1 MSTVWSWNLVGL
13 FIFLIG
19 SGTVNAALQAPPG
32 YMNGPLEFKSSD
44 KADDCPPLKVYKGE
58 LDIIP
63 SKYVQTKKSKDLID
77 DDNEARYKERS
88 APMTELQQLSASL
101 TDKLFK
107 GKGKEQDLQC
117 LRQHW
122 LAWAKE
128 GALLQPTQSAVG
140 KAIRKWTL
148 GAISANYLKIKLNF
162 PENDSHFPKVD
173 QQELEGWLGLLAD
186 EVILDYR
193 DRKPEQ
199 INNHDYWAAW
209 GVITTAVVLNRQDMF
224 DWSGAIYSDAM
235 SNINAD
241 GTLPNEL
248 KRRSRALSYHN
259 FALQPLVLLAAFGE
273 ANGQHW
279 LSSENAALKRL
290 ATLVIQNLDDST
302 PLAKAANKAQ
312 VKESLRE
319 HGRLSWLAPYIATSG
334 DKAWLPLLKSLP
346 TLKTTRLGGDLNYL
360 YMRNELG
367 LTDKPAHKVIGTMLP
382 NSKEK
387 QL

>member
-1 MSTVWSWNLVGL
+1 MSKVWSWNLVGV
-13 FIFLIG
+13 FIFWAG
-19 SGTVNAALQAPPG
+19 SVNATLQTPSG
-32 YMNGPLEFKSSD
+32 YLNGPLEFKSSD
-44 KADDCPPLKVYKGE
+44 KADDCPPINVYKGE
-58 LDIIP
+58 LDIP
-63 SKYVQTKKSKDLID
+63 SKYVQTKKSKDVID
-77 DDNEARYKERS
+77 EDNEARYKALS
-88 APMTELQQLSASL
+88 APMTDLQQLSASL
-101 TDKLFK
+101 TDQLFK

-122 LAWAKE
+122 LAWAKA
-128 GALLQPTQSAVG
+128 GALLQPTKSAVG

-148 GAISANYLKIKLNF
+148 GAISANYLKIQLNL
-162 PENDSHFPKVD
+162 PESDSHFPKNER
-173 QQELEGWLGLLAD
+173 QELERWLGLLAG
-186 EVILDYR
+186 EVMIDYSN
-193 DRKPEQ
+193 RKPEQ

-224 DWSGAIYSDAM
+224 DWSGAIFLNAM
-235 SNINAD
+235 SKINAD
-241 GTLPNEL
+241 GSLPNEL

-279 LSSENAALKRL
+279 LSSDNAALQRL
-290 ATLVIQNLDDST
+290 ATLVINNLDDSSS
-302 PLAKAANKAQ
+302 LAQAAKETQ

-319 HGRLSWLAPYIATSG
+319 HGRLSWLAPYIATSD

-346 TLKTTRLGGDLNYL
+346 PLKTTRLGGDLNYL

-367 LTDKPAHKVIGTMLP
+367 LTDKPAHKVIGTMIP
-382 NSKEK
+382 NSKEQ

>member
-1 MSTVWSWNLVGL
+1 MSNIRSWNLVCL
-13 FIFLIG
+13 VIFGIWA
-19 SGTVNAALQAPPG
+19 GTVNAALEAPSG
-32 YMNGPLEFKSSD
+32 YLNGPLEFKLSD
-44 KADDCPPLKVYKGE
+44 KADDCPVLNVYRGE

-63 SKYVQTKKSKDLID
+63 SKYVQTKKSKDVID
-77 DDNEARYKERS
+77 DDNEARYKKRS

-122 LAWAKE
+122 LAWAKA
-128 GALLQPTQSAVG
+128 GALLQPTKSAVG

-148 GAISANYLKIKLNF
+148 GAISANYLKIKINL
-162 PENDSHFPKVD
+162 PENDSHFPKAER
-173 QQELEGWLGLLAD
+173 QELESWLGLLAD
-186 EVILDYR
+186 KVMQDYSN
-193 DRKPEQ
+193 RKLEQ

-224 DWSGAIYSDAM
+224 DWSGAVYLDAM
-235 SNINAD
+235 TKITPD
-241 GTLPNEL
+241 GSLPNEL

-273 ANGQHW
+273 ANDQHW
-279 LSSENAALKRL
+279 LNSNNAALRRL
-290 ATLVIQNLDDST
+290 ATLVIRNMNDST
-302 PLAKAANKAQ
+302 SLAQTVNKTQ

-367 LTDKPAHKVIGTMLP
+367 LTDKPVHAVTGTMIH
-382 NSKEK
+382 NSKEQ